1 MSTHTAALVL
11 YRNLL
16 REARKVNDYNF
27 RMYAMRRVK
36 QGFVKNRN
44 LQGYVV
50 VESNLFDSV
59 ML

>member
-1 MSTHTAALVL
+1 MSTTTGALVL

-36 QGFVKNRN
+36 QGFVKNRT
-44 LQGYVV
+44 LQG
-50 VESNLFDSV
+50 
-59 ML
+59 